1 MKRIALGS
9 DHTGYELKEVIR
21 SKVWADIHVF
31 MDRNTGL
38 RGLKSLQLLVFYL
51 SIENSKS
58 SNRLL

>member
-31 MDRNTGL
+31 MDRNKGF
-38 RGLKSLQLLVFYL
+38 RGLKSP
-51 SIENSKS
+51 
-58 SNRLL
+58 